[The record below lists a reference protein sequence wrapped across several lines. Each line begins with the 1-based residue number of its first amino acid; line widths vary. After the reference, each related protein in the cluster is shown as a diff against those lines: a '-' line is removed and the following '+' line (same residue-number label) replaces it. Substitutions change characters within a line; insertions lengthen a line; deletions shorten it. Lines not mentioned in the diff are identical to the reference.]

1 MNTVWST
8 RIQGAKTLYYSRKLR
23 FDDDFAAQYKA
34 LFSLDQNKKLKI
46 LEIGCGPGA
55 LAGAL
60 RRWFPNAEIT
70 AIDRDAEF
78 IRFAKEHEQ
87 GVAFLEADA
96 TALPFE
102 NESFDVTISNTV
114 SEHIEP
120 SAFYGEQRRVLKQ
133 NGVCIVLSS
142 RKGISVSAPCL
153 AENETELN
161 FWKRAS
167 QFDDSFEKFSIGK
180 YAVNEAEL
188 PLSMERHGFH
198 SLSTGF
204 VCIPLTPDNPHCAQ
218 ETAISIIEA
227 EKFGALEAVDSVFI
241 SMPQHFSLQE
251 VEEMKTIIE
260 QKFKNRLQDYQ
271 AGKKYWDTSL
281 SVIMV
286 ARGVK

>member
-1 MNTVWST
+1 MNTIWST

-23 FDDDFAAQYKA
+23 FDDAFSAQYKA
-34 LFSLDQNKKLKI
+34 LFALDPTKKLKI

-78 IRFAKEHEQ
+78 IHFAKEHEQ
-87 GVAFLEADA
+87 GVQFMEADA
-96 TALPFE
+96 TALPFA

-120 SAFYGEQRRVLKQ
+120 SAFYGEQCRVLKK
-133 NGVCIVLSS
+133 NGICIVLSS
-142 RKGISVSAPCL
+142 RKGISVSSPCL
-153 AENETELN
+153 AENETEQA
-161 FWKRAS
+161 FWKKAA

-204 VCIPLTPDNPHCAQ
+204 VCVPLTPDNPNCSK
-218 ETAISIIEA
+218 EKAIAIIEA
-227 EKFGALEAVDSVFI
+227 EKFGALEAVDSVLT
-241 SMPQHFSLQE
+241 SMPEHFTAQE
-251 VEEMKTIIE
+251 VEDVKAIVE
-260 QKFKNRLQDYQ
+260 QKFENRLRDYQ